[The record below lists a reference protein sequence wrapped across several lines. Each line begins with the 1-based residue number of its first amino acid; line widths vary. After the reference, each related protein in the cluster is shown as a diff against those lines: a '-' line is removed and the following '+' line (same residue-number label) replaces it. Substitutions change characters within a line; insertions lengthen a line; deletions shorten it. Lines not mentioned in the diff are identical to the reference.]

1 MSYVLILNR
10 ESYHLDG
17 FVVADC
23 EAVSQILTQHHYTS
37 TIQDT
42 IAAALHAG
50 TDIECGGF
58 YTQYTQDALNNQTIV
73 EADID
78 QALHRTFNVLVRV
91 GWFDPPEIQA
101 YRQLTKDDVDT
112 TYARQLSLK
121 SAQESIVLL
130 KNNNSLPLHIEQ
142 LSGKTIALIGPTV
155 NATILMQGDYY
166 GQAPF
171 LIDPLTAFKAITQGI

>member
-1 MSYVLILNR
+1 VLILNR
-10 ESYHLDG
+10 ESFHLDG

-23 EAVSQILTQHHYTS
+23 GAVEQIMTQHHYTS
-37 TIQDT
+37 TVQDT

-50 TDIECGGF
+50 TDIECGSF

-78 QALHRTFNVLVRV
+78 QALHRTFNILVRV
-91 GWFDPPEIQA
+91 GWFDPPELQV
-101 YRQLTKDDVDT
+101 YRQLTHNDVDT
-112 TYARQLSLK
+112 PYARQLSLK

-130 KNNNSLPLHIEQ
+130 KNNNSALPLHIDQ
-142 LSGKTIALIGPTV
+142 LANKKIALIGPTA

-166 GQAPF
+166 GQAPL
-171 LIDPLTAFKAITQGI
+171 LIDPVTAFKAITQGI

>member
-1 MSYVLILNR
+1 VLILNR

-37 TIQDT
+37 TIPDT

-50 TDIECGGF
+50 TDIECGSF

-171 LIDPLTAFKAITQGI
+171 LIDPLTAFKAITQSI

>member
-1 MSYVLILNR
+1 VLILNR
-10 ESYHLDG
+10 ESFHLDG

-23 EAVSQILTQHHYTS
+23 EAVAQIMTQHHYTS
-37 TIQDT
+37 TVQDT

-50 TDIECGGF
+50 TDIECGNF
-58 YTQYTQDALNNQTIV
+58 YSQYTQDALNNQTIV
-73 EADID
+73 EADVD
-78 QALHRTFNVLVRV
+78 QALHRTFSVLIRL
-91 GWFDPPEIQA
+91 GWFDPPELQV

-112 TYARQLSLK
+112 PYARQLALQ

-130 KNNNSLPLHIEQ
+130 KNNNSALPLHIEQ
-142 LSGKTIALIGPTV
+142 LTNKKIVLIGPTA

-171 LIDPLTAFKAITQGI
+171 LIDPVTAFKAITQSI